1 MSDSTISNST
11 VGIQRSRLADRVGNV
26 HQTALRRISA
36 RCAEIGGV
44 NLSQGVC
51 DVDPPPEI
59 LTAVKTAIDDGRAAY
74 SNLSGI
80 VELREAIARKL
91 QSFNGI
97 SADPMREIAVTV
109 GAAGAFACV
118 AMATL
123 NPGDEVVVFSPFY
136 SYYTDTLA
144 LLDVKVRFVATH
156 PPDWS
161 YDAADLRD
169 AFGPKTKMV
178 VINTPSNP
186 TGKVFSRDEL
196 AEIAALAKAHDALIV
211 SDEIYEYITFDAEHV
226 SVATLPDADNR
237 TITLSGASKAYA
249 VTGWR
254 VGYAVGPADIVEK
267 MLVVNDL
274 FYICAPT
281 PLQYG
286 VLAGM
291 ELPDRY
297 YAELRSDYR
306 AKRDLLADTLRTIG
320 FTPFMPQGAFYMMA
334 DFGAGRFPN
343 SMAAAEEIL
352 ESVGVAS
359 VPGAPFHAIPAEG
372 ETQLRFCFAKR
383 WDDLKEACRRLTGLR
398 SSS

>member
-1 MSDSTISNST
+1 MSHSEVSNSV
-11 VGIQRSRLADRVGNV
+11 VGAGRSRLADRVGNV

-51 DVDPPPEI
+51 DVDPPPEV
-59 LTAVKTAIDDGRAAY
+59 LAAVKAAIDDGRAAY
-74 SNLSGI
+74 SNLAGI
-80 VELREAIARKL
+80 VELREAIAKKM

-97 SADPMREIAVTV
+97 HADPQSEIAVTV

-161 YDAADLRD
+161 YDSAALRD
-169 AFGPKTKMV
+169 AFGDKTKMV

-196 AEIAALAKAHDALIV
+196 AEIAALAKAHDTLIV
-211 SDEIYEYITFDAEHV
+211 SDEIYEYITFDADHV

-254 VGYAVGPADIVEK
+254 VGYAVGPVDIVEK

-286 VLAGM
+286 VLAGLQ
-291 ELPDRY
+291 LPDRY
-297 YAELRSDYR
+297 YAELRKEYR
-306 AKRDLLADTLRTIG
+306 EKRDLLARTLDDVG
-320 FTPFMPQGAFYMMA
+320 MTPYVPQGAFYMMA
-334 DFGAGRFPN
+334 DFGRQRFAN
-343 SMAAAEEIL
+343 SLKAAEEIL
-352 ESVGVAS
+352 ESVGVAT
-359 VPGAPFHAIPAEG
+359 VPGAPFHAKPEDG
-372 ETQLRFCFAKR
+372 ESQLRFCFAKR
-383 WDDLKEACRRLTGLR
+383 WDDLNEACRRLLTLK
-398 SSS
+398 S

>member
-1 MSDSTISNST
+1 M
-11 VGIQRSRLADRVGNV
+11 VGGQRSRLADRVGNV

-59 LTAVKTAIDDGRAAY
+59 LAAAKAAIDDGRAAY

-80 VELREAIARKL
+80 VELREAIARKMKK
-91 QSFNGI
+91 FNGI
-97 SADPMREIAVTV
+97 DADPLKEIAVTV

-123 NPGDEVVVFSPFY
+123 NPGDEVLVFSPFY

-144 LLDVKVRFVATH
+144 LLDVTVRFVATH
-156 PPDWS
+156 PPDWT
-161 YDAADLRD
+161 YDSAALRG
-169 AFGPKTKMV
+169 AFGPRTKMV

-196 AEIAALAKAHDALIV
+196 AEIAVLAKAHDALIV
-211 SDEIYEYITFDAEHV
+211 SDEIYEYITFDAKHV
-226 SVATLPDADNR
+226 SVATLPEAHHR
-237 TITLSGASKAYA
+237 TITLSGASKSYA

-254 VGYAVGPADIVEK
+254 VGYAVGPADIIEK

-291 ELPDRY
+291 QLPDRY
-297 YAELRSDYR
+297 YDQLRSNYR

-320 FTPFMPQGAFYMMA
+320 FTPYIPQGAFYMMA
-334 DFGAGRFPN
+334 DFGAGRYPN
-343 SMAAAEEIL
+343 SQTAAEEIL
-352 ESVGVAS
+352 ESVGVAT
-359 VPGAPFHAIPAEG
+359 VPGAPFHARCDEC

-383 WDDLKEACRRLTGLR
+383 WDDLNEACRRLADLKT
-398 SSS
+398 S